1 VNILDVKPKNDF
13 NCVCLIDADIEVDF
27 AQPLDYIE
35 TVNKEY

>member
-1 VNILDVKPKNDF
+1 MNILDVKPKNDF

-35 TVNKEY
+35 TVLIK